1 MGLNKPHRLLETMPG
16 LLDFNRACWG
26 AQVVK
31 EVDTQFKFGEQ
42 PYLGFERLTM
52 CPLQRKMFALE
63 VGCIPCY
70 APHSCTGPQ
79 LGSVPRRM
87 ARWMAYT

>member
-1 MGLNKPHRLLETMPG
+1 M
-16 LLDFNRACWG
+16 
-26 AQVVK
+26 K

-63 VGCIPCY
+63 VGCSLCY
-70 APHSCTGPQ
+70 S
-79 LGSVPRRM
+79 LLLYWFS
-87 ARWMAYT
+87 